1 MNYLKANGWG
11 KSFHYYHPCLIQS
24 TTLTTTFI
32 MNSVLCVGS
41 VGPAKMLPGATQ
53 PPVLGASCPHPR
65 PGQQP
70 TSAVLHNTTTAPQ
83 HHSTMSHNVRYHH
96 NGHSIWRKDKVEYR
110 SIAKLN
116 VKCYS
121 IVSLQPKR
129 PLLPLHNWQ
138 GEDHHFPPAG
148 GLHLRVHLPL
158 GLHHLHHPGQ
168 GQPGITF
175 FNFGKNF
182 QWPFITLFAGRN

>member
-1 MNYLKANGWG
+1 MAEENPSIIIIPVWSYQLLSPPHSLWIVCCVLVVLVQLRCCRAPPSLQSWAPAAHILARDNNQ
-11 KSFHYYHPCLIQS
+11 HQLCS
-24 TTLTTTFI
+24 TT
-32 MNSVLCVGS
+32 
-41 VGPAKMLPGATQ
+41 PQ
-53 PPVLGASCPHPR
+53 
-65 PGQQP
+65 
-70 TSAVLHNTTTAPQ
+70 Q